1 MKRQILF
8 SPPDLRSVQKD
19 PGCITVDCRFDL
31 KDTGAGFEKF
41 LESHIPGAVYAHLD
55 DDLSSAV
62 TSTSGRHPLPDPDSF
77 AAFLARLGWSPGKL
91 LVVYDDGNGSIATR
105 LWWLMKYFGHDCAA
119 LLEGGMAAWR
129 QAGFAVESGR
139 TDMTEASA
147 VSLKANEDLLYTTLD
162 LVEGLENGS
171 TVLVDAR
178 AARRFR
184 GEVEPIDPVAGH
196 IPGALNYPLTTNLS
210 RDGRF
215 KPVEDLRSGFQ
226 KLVGEVTDRDL
237 VHMCGSGVTACLNL
251 FAAELAGLKGSKL
264 YVGSWSE
271 WIRDPSR
278 PVESV

>member
-41 LESHIPGAVYAHLD
+41 LKSHIPGAVYAHLD

-77 AAFLARLGWSPGKL
+77 AAFLARLGWSSGKL

-129 QAGFAVESGR
+129 QAGFAVKSGH
-139 TDMTEASA
+139 TDTTEIPA
-147 VSLKANEDLLYTTLD
+147 VSLKANEDLACSTPD

-196 IPGALNYPLTTNLS
+196 IPGALNYPLTTNLMG
-210 RDGRF
+210 DGRF
-215 KPVEDLRSGFQ
+215 KPVEDLRRGFQ
-226 KLVGEVTDRDL
+226 KLVGEDTDRDL

-278 PVESV
+278 SVESV